1 MGFENG
7 FLTIDM
13 DTYKPLREI
22 VFTTMRE
29 AIINGDFKP
38 GQRLMEVQL
47 AEQMGV
53 SRTPVREAIR
63 KLELEGLVVMVPRK
77 GAYVAGL
84 SSEDV
89 REVVEI
95 RCVLEGL
102 AAKLAAQKAASDDI
116 SKLESIIDNFE
127 IAVKNKNVADLISYD
142 SDFHE
147 VIYRTAKNGKLI
159 QMING
164 LREQVQRFRVAYF
177 TQINNVDKLLIE
189 HRNLLDAIINR
200 DSELARQVAEK
211 HINTTEQLIAKIEEK
226 NTGI

>member
-7 FLTIDM
+7 ILTIDM
-13 DTYKPLREI
+13 ESYKPLREI
-22 VFTTMRE
+22 VFATMRE
-29 AIINGDFKP
+29 AIINGDFQP

-102 AAKLAAQKAASDDI
+102 AAKLAAYKAKPEHIERLNQVVD
-116 SKLESIIDNFE
+116 KFES
-127 IAVKNKNVADLISYD
+127 AVKDRNVGDLIGFD
-142 SDFHE
+142 SDFHDI
-147 VIYRTAKNGKLI
+147 IYEMAKNGKLM
-159 QMING
+159 QMTNA

-177 TQINNVDKLLIE
+177 TQINNTEILLQE
-189 HRNLLDAIINR
+189 HKELLEAIAKK
-200 DSELARQVAEK
+200 DGELARMVAEK
-211 HINTTEQLIAKIEEK
+211 HINTTEKMIDKIEEENRK
-226 NTGI
+226 K

>member
-1 MGFENG
+1 MEH
-7 FLTIDM
+7 FLKIDM

-47 AEQMGV
+47 ADQMGV

-89 REVVEI
+89 KEVLEI
-95 RCVLEGL
+95 RAVLEGL
-102 AAKLAAQKAASDDI
+102 AASLAAKQATKSEVEDLKGIVEQFKQAAKDQDVV
-116 SKLESIIDNFE
+116 KLIQF
-127 IAVKNKNVADLISYD
+127 D
-142 SDFHE
+142 SDFHD
-147 VIYRTAKNGKLI
+147 VMYRASKNKKLI
-159 QMING
+159 QLLSS

-177 TQINNVDKLLIE
+177 TKIKNTEILIAEHNELLQAVEAGDTIK
-189 HRNLLDAIINR
+189 
-200 DSELARQVAEK
+200 ARKVAET
-211 HINTTEQLIAKIEEK
+211 HIATTERLITSIEDRSK
-226 NTGI
+226 S